1 MPQRLL
7 MIFRAFLLILA
18 VCATLFAAGTTAN
31 KTQSTKQNLKTKAE
45 QEKRLN
51 KKLDELAKSIL
62 SGEEN
67 VKTTA
72 EQISALSVQVKELE
86 SSAKAADASLNTLIA
101 QNKDLVAEQKRI
113 EASLLAIISKRFAY
127 DLIVPKNYI
136 ESEESIISAEILNS
150 LTKDSQNEVNKIAKD
165 YSKTINSI
173 KSQTDKIGAI
183 KLDLAEF
190 RSKQDKLIALQ
201 TKQKKDLAQL
211 KSDKDSYEKELSAI
225 QADQEE
231 LRKTLEKLAI
241 IAKNEEEEK
250 ARAQQ
255 KAKLEEAKKAKNNEK
270 LASQSQKTAKNDVRQ
285 VGSSY
290 QMSQVK
296 RYTGAKTIA
305 PLEKFTLKQAF
316 GDYTDPIYKI
326 KIFNESVVLRS
337 ALSDAVV
344 KNVLDGKVVFAK
356 ETSLLQKVVIVENK
370 DGIHTIYAHLSKIA
384 PTIKVGSRLKKG
396 YVIGRVERDLTF
408 EVTQKNYHINP
419 MELIASK

>member
-1 MPQRLL
+1 
-7 MIFRAFLLILA
+7 MIFRTFLLILA
-18 VCATLFAAGTTAN
+18 VCATLFAAGATAN
-31 KTQSTKQNLKTKAE
+31 KTQSTKQNLKTKVE

-101 QNKDLVAEQKRI
+101 QNKDLLAEQKRI

-173 KSQTDKIGAI
+173 KSQTDKISAI

>member
-1 MPQRLL
+1 
-7 MIFRAFLLILA
+7 MIFRTFLLILA
-18 VCATLFAAGTTAN
+18 VCATLFAAGATAN
-31 KTQSTKQNLKTKAE
+31 KTQSTKQDLKSKAE
-45 QEKRLN
+45 QEKKLN

-62 SGEEN
+62 SGEKN

-72 EQISALSVQVKELE
+72 EQISILSVQVKELE
-86 SSAKAADASLNTLIA
+86 SSAKAADASLNTLIT
-101 QNKDLVAEQKRI
+101 QNKDLLAEQKRI
-113 EASLLAIISKRFAY
+113 EEALLAIISKRFAY

-150 LTKDSQNEVNKIAKD
+150 LTKDSQNQVNKIAKD

>member
-1 MPQRLL
+1 
-7 MIFRAFLLILA
+7 MIFRTFLLILA

-31 KTQSTKQNLKTKAE
+31 KTQSTKQNLKTKVE

-408 EVTQKNYHINP
+408 EVTQKNYHMNP
-419 MELIASK
+419 MELLASK

>member
-1 MPQRLL
+1 
-7 MIFRAFLLILA
+7 MIFRTFLLILA
-18 VCATLFAAGTTAN
+18 VCATLFAAGATAN
-31 KTQSTKQNLKTKAE
+31 KTQSTKQDLKSKAE
-45 QEKRLN
+45 QEKKLN

>member
-1 MPQRLL
+1 

-18 VCATLFAAGTTAN
+18 VCATLFAAGATAN
-31 KTQSTKQNLKTKAE
+31 KTQSTKQNLKTKVE

-225 QADQEE
+225 QAEQDE

-337 ALSDAVV
+337 AFRDAVV

-356 ETSLLQKVVIVENK
+356 ETPLLQKVVIVENK

-384 PTIKVGSRLKKG
+384 PTIKVGARLKKG
-396 YVIGRVERDLTF
+396 YVIGRVEQDLTF

>member
-1 MPQRLL
+1 
-7 MIFRAFLLILA
+7 MIFRTFLLILA

-45 QEKRLN
+45 QEKKLN

-211 KSDKDSYEKELSAI
+211 KSDKDSYEKELSTI
-225 QADQEE
+225 QAEQDE

>member
-1 MPQRLL
+1 

-31 KTQSTKQNLKTKAE
+31 KTQSTKQNLKTKVE

-396 YVIGRVERDLTF
+396 YVIGRVEQDLTF

>member
-1 MPQRLL
+1 

-18 VCATLFAAGTTAN
+18 VCATLFAAGATAN

-45 QEKRLN
+45 QEKKLN

>member
-1 MPQRLL
+1 

-31 KTQSTKQNLKTKAE
+31 KTQSTKQNLKTKVE

-211 KSDKDSYEKELSAI
+211 KSDKDSYEKELSTL
-225 QADQEE
+225 QAEQDE
-231 LRKTLEKLAI
+231 LGKTLEKPAI

>member
-1 MPQRLL
+1 
-7 MIFRAFLLILA
+7 MIFRTFLLILA
-18 VCATLFAAGTTAN
+18 VCATLFAAGATAN
-31 KTQSTKQNLKTKAE
+31 KTQSAKQNLKTKAE
-45 QEKRLN
+45 QEKKLN

-173 KSQTDKIGAI
+173 KSQTDKISAI

-190 RSKQDKLIALQ
+190 RSKQNKLIALQ
-201 TKQKKDLAQL
+201 TKQKKDLAKL

>member
-1 MPQRLL
+1 
-7 MIFRAFLLILA
+7 MIFRVFLLILA
-18 VCATLFAAGTTAN
+18 VCATLFAAGATAN
-31 KTQSTKQNLKTKAE
+31 KTQSTKQDLKTKAE
-45 QEKRLN
+45 QEKKLN

-62 SGEEN
+62 SGEKN

-72 EQISALSVQVKELE
+72 EQISILSVQVKELE

-101 QNKDLVAEQKRI
+101 QNKDLIAEQKRI
-113 EASLLAIISKRFAY
+113 ESALLAIISKRFAY

-150 LTKDSQNEVNKIAKD
+150 LTKDSQNQVNKIAKD

-173 KSQTDKIGAI
+173 KSQTNKISAI

-190 RSKQDKLIALQ
+190 RSKQNKLIALQ

-225 QADQEE
+225 QAEQDE

-255 KAKLEEAKKAKNNEK
+255 KAKLEEAKKAKNNQ
-270 LASQSQKTAKNDVRQ
+270 ASASANQNSSKITAKNDVRQ

-290 QMSQVK
+290 QKSQVK

-337 ALSDAVV
+337 ALRDAVV

-356 ETSLLQKVVIVENK
+356 ETPLLQKVVIVENK

-384 PTIKVGSRLKKG
+384 PTIKVGAKLKKG
-396 YVIGRVERDLTF
+396 YVIGRVEQDLTF

>member
-1 MPQRLL
+1 
-7 MIFRAFLLILA
+7 MIFRTFLLILA

-31 KTQSTKQNLKTKAE
+31 KTQSTKQNLKTKVE

-270 LASQSQKTAKNDVRQ
+270 SASQSPKTAKNDLRQ

>member
-1 MPQRLL
+1 

-31 KTQSTKQNLKTKAE
+31 KTQSTKQNLKTKVE

-337 ALSDAVV
+337 AFRDAVV

-356 ETSLLQKVVIVENK
+356 ETPLLQKVVIVENK

-384 PTIKVGSRLKKG
+384 PTIKVGARLKKG
-396 YVIGRVERDLTF
+396 YVIGRVEQDLTF

>member
-1 MPQRLL
+1 
-7 MIFRAFLLILA
+7 MIFRTFLLILA
-18 VCATLFAAGTTAN
+18 VCATLFAAGATAN
-31 KTQSTKQNLKTKAE
+31 KTQSTKQDLKSKAE
-45 QEKRLN
+45 QEKKLN

-62 SGEEN
+62 SGEKN

-72 EQISALSVQVKELE
+72 EQISILSVQVKELE

>member
-1 MPQRLL
+1 

-18 VCATLFAAGTTAN
+18 VCDTLFAAGTTAN

>member
-1 MPQRLL
+1 
-7 MIFRAFLLILA
+7 MIFRTFLLILA
-18 VCATLFAAGTTAN
+18 VCATLFAAGATAN
-31 KTQSTKQNLKTKAE
+31 KTQSTKQNLKTKVE

-190 RSKQDKLIALQ
+190 RSKQNKLIALQ
-201 TKQKKDLAQL
+201 TKQKKDLAKL
-211 KSDKDSYEKELSAI
+211 KSDKDSYEKELSTI
-225 QADQEE
+225 QAEQDE

-337 ALSDAVV
+337 AFRDAVV

-356 ETSLLQKVVIVENK
+356 ETPLLQKVVIVENK

-384 PTIKVGSRLKKG
+384 PTIKVGARLKKG
-396 YVIGRVERDLTF
+396 YVIGRVEQDLTF

>member
-1 MPQRLL
+1 
-7 MIFRAFLLILA
+7 MIFRTFLLILA
-18 VCATLFAAGTTAN
+18 VCATLFAAGATAN
-31 KTQSTKQNLKTKAE
+31 KTQSTKQDLKSKAE
-45 QEKRLN
+45 QEKKLN

-62 SGEEN
+62 SGEKN

-72 EQISALSVQVKELE
+72 EQISILSVQVKELE

-101 QNKDLVAEQKRI
+101 QNKDLLAEQKRI
-113 EASLLAIISKRFAY
+113 ETALLAIISKRFAY

-150 LTKDSQNEVNKIAKD
+150 LTKDSQNQVNKIAKD

-173 KSQTDKIGAI
+173 KSQTDKISAI

-190 RSKQDKLIALQ
+190 RSKQNKLIALQ
-201 TKQKKDLAQL
+201 TKQKKDLAKL
-211 KSDKDSYEKELSAI
+211 KSDKDSYEKELSVI
-225 QADQEE
+225 QAEQDE

-270 LASQSQKTAKNDVRQ
+270 SASQTSSKTTAKNDVRQ
-285 VGSSY
+285 IGSSY
-290 QMSQVK
+290 QMSRVK

-337 ALSDAVV
+337 AFRDAVV

-356 ETSLLQKVVIVENK
+356 ETPLLQKVVIVENK

-384 PTIKVGSRLKKG
+384 PTIKVGARLKKG
-396 YVIGRVERDLTF
+396 YVIGRVEQDLTF

>member
-1 MPQRLL
+1 

-31 KTQSTKQNLKTKAE
+31 KTQSTKQNLKTKVE

-62 SGEEN
+62 NGEEN

>member
-1 MPQRLL
+1 

-18 VCATLFAAGTTAN
+18 VCATLFAAGATAN
-31 KTQSTKQNLKTKAE
+31 KTQSTKQDLKSKAE
-45 QEKRLN
+45 QEKKLN

-62 SGEEN
+62 SGEKN

-72 EQISALSVQVKELE
+72 EQISILSVQVKELE

-101 QNKDLVAEQKRI
+101 QNKDLLAEQKRI

-225 QADQEE
+225 QAEQDE

-384 PTIKVGSRLKKG
+384 PTIKVGARLKKG
-396 YVIGRVERDLTF
+396 YVIGRVEQDLTF

>member
-1 MPQRLL
+1 

-45 QEKRLN
+45 QEKKLN

-173 KSQTDKIGAI
+173 KSQTDKISAI

>member
-45 QEKRLN
+45 QEKKLN

-241 IAKNEEEEK
+241 IAKNKEEEK

>member
-1 MPQRLL
+1 
-7 MIFRAFLLILA
+7 MIFRTFLLILA

-225 QADQEE
+225 QAEQDE

>member
-1 MPQRLL
+1 
-7 MIFRAFLLILA
+7 MIFRTFLLILA

-31 KTQSTKQNLKTKAE
+31 KTQSTKQNLKTKVE
-45 QEKRLN
+45 QEKKLN

-150 LTKDSQNEVNKIAKD
+150 LTKDSQNQVNKIAKD

-173 KSQTDKIGAI
+173 KSQTDKISAI

-190 RSKQDKLIALQ
+190 RSKQNKLIALQ

-270 LASQSQKTAKNDVRQ
+270 SASQSQKTAKNDVRQ

>member
-1 MPQRLL
+1 

-31 KTQSTKQNLKTKAE
+31 KTQSTKQDLKTKAE
-45 QEKRLN
+45 QEKKLN

-62 SGEEN
+62 SGEKN

-72 EQISALSVQVKELE
+72 EQISILSVQVKELE

-101 QNKDLVAEQKRI
+101 QNKDLLAEQKRI
-113 EASLLAIISKRFAY
+113 EGALLAIISKRFAY

-150 LTKDSQNEVNKIAKD
+150 LTKDSQNQVNKIAKD

-337 ALSDAVV
+337 AFRDAVV

-356 ETSLLQKVVIVENK
+356 ETPLLQKVVIVENK

-384 PTIKVGSRLKKG
+384 PTIKVGARLKKG
-396 YVIGRVERDLTF
+396 YVIGRVEQDLTF

>member
-1 MPQRLL
+1 
-7 MIFRAFLLILA
+7 MIFRTFLLILT
-18 VCATLFAAGTTAN
+18 VCATLFAAGATAN
-31 KTQSTKQNLKTKAE
+31 KTQSTKQDLKSKAE
-45 QEKRLN
+45 QEKKLN

-62 SGEEN
+62 SGEKN

-72 EQISALSVQVKELE
+72 EQISILSVQVKELE

-101 QNKDLVAEQKRI
+101 QNKDLLAEQKRI
-113 EASLLAIISKRFAY
+113 EEALLAIISKRFAY

-150 LTKDSQNEVNKIAKD
+150 LTKDSQNQVNKIAKD

-270 LASQSQKTAKNDVRQ
+270 SASQTSSKTTAKNDVRQ
-285 VGSSY
+285 IGSSY

-337 ALSDAVV
+337 AFRDAVV

-356 ETSLLQKVVIVENK
+356 ETPLLQKVVIVENK

-384 PTIKVGSRLKKG
+384 PTIKVGARLKKG
-396 YVIGRVERDLTF
+396 YVIGRVEQDLTF

>member
-31 KTQSTKQNLKTKAE
+31 KTQSTKQNLKTKVE

>member
-1 MPQRLL
+1 
-7 MIFRAFLLILA
+7 MIFRAFLLILT

-31 KTQSTKQNLKTKAE
+31 KTQSTKQNLKTKVE

-305 PLEKFTLKQAF
+305 PLEKFTLKRAF

>member
-1 MPQRLL
+1 
-7 MIFRAFLLILA
+7 MIFRVFLLILA

-31 KTQSTKQNLKTKAE
+31 KTQSTKQDLKTKAE
-45 QEKRLN
+45 QEKKLN

-62 SGEEN
+62 SGEKN

-101 QNKDLVAEQKRI
+101 QNKDLIAEQKRI
-113 EASLLAIISKRFAY
+113 ESALLAIISKRFAY

-150 LTKDSQNEVNKIAKD
+150 LTKDSQNQVNKIAKD

-173 KSQTDKIGAI
+173 KSQTNKISAI

-190 RSKQDKLIALQ
+190 RSKQNKLIALQ

-225 QADQEE
+225 QAEQDE

-255 KAKLEEAKKAKNNEK
+255 KAKLEEAKKAKNNQ
-270 LASQSQKTAKNDVRQ
+270 ASASANQSSSKITAKNDVRQ

-290 QMSQVK
+290 QKSQVK

-337 ALSDAVV
+337 ALRDAVV

-356 ETSLLQKVVIVENK
+356 ETPLLQKVVIVENK

-384 PTIKVGSRLKKG
+384 PTIKVGAKLKKG
-396 YVIGRVERDLTF
+396 YVIGRVEQDLTF

>member
-1 MPQRLL
+1 

-31 KTQSTKQNLKTKAE
+31 KTQSTKQNLKTKVE

-255 KAKLEEAKKAKNNEK
+255 KAKLEEAKKVKNNEK

>member
-1 MPQRLL
+1 
-7 MIFRAFLLILA
+7 MIFRTFLLILA

-31 KTQSTKQNLKTKAE
+31 KTQSTKQNLKTKVE

-72 EQISALSVQVKELE
+72 EQISTLSVQVKELE

>member
-1 MPQRLL
+1 
-7 MIFRAFLLILA
+7 MIFRTFLLILA

-31 KTQSTKQNLKTKAE
+31 KTQSTKQNLKTKVE

-225 QADQEE
+225 QADQDE

-337 ALSDAVV
+337 AFRDAVV

-384 PTIKVGSRLKKG
+384 PTIKVGARLKKG
-396 YVIGRVERDLTF
+396 YVIGRVEQDLTF

>member
-1 MPQRLL
+1 
-7 MIFRAFLLILA
+7 MIFRTFLLILA
-18 VCATLFAAGTTAN
+18 VCATLFAAGATAN
-31 KTQSTKQNLKTKAE
+31 KTQSTKQDLKSKAE
-45 QEKRLN
+45 QEKKLN

-62 SGEEN
+62 SGEKN

-72 EQISALSVQVKELE
+72 EQISILSVQVKELE

-396 YVIGRVERDLTF
+396 YVIGRVEQDLTF

>member
-1 MPQRLL
+1 

-31 KTQSTKQNLKTKAE
+31 KTQSTKQNLKTKVE

-356 ETSLLQKVVIVENK
+356 ETSLLQKVVIIENK

>member
-1 MPQRLL
+1 M
-7 MIFRAFLLILA
+7 
-18 VCATLFAAGTTAN
+18 
-31 KTQSTKQNLKTKAE
+31 
-45 QEKRLN
+45 
-51 KKLDELAKSIL
+51 
-62 SGEEN
+62 
-67 VKTTA
+67 
-72 EQISALSVQVKELE
+72 QVKELE

-150 LTKDSQNEVNKIAKD
+150 LTKDSQNQVNKIAKD

-173 KSQTDKIGAI
+173 KSQTDKISAI

-190 RSKQDKLIALQ
+190 RSKQNKLIALQ
-201 TKQKKDLAQL
+201 TKQKKDLAKL

-384 PTIKVGSRLKKG
+384 PTIKVGARLKKG
-396 YVIGRVERDLTF
+396 YVIGRVEQDLTF

>member
-1 MPQRLL
+1 
-7 MIFRAFLLILA
+7 MIFRTFLLILA

-31 KTQSTKQNLKTKAE
+31 KTQSAKQNLKTKAE
-45 QEKRLN
+45 QEKKLN

-62 SGEEN
+62 SGEKN

-72 EQISALSVQVKELE
+72 EQISILSVQVKELE

-255 KAKLEEAKKAKNNEK
+255 KSKLEEAKKAKNNEK

-356 ETSLLQKVVIVENK
+356 ETPLLQKVVIVENK

-384 PTIKVGSRLKKG
+384 PTIKVGARLKKG

>member
-1 MPQRLL
+1 

-45 QEKRLN
+45 QEKKLN

-113 EASLLAIISKRFAY
+113 EASLLAIISKRLAY

-136 ESEESIISAEILNS
+136 EREESIISAEILNS

>member
-1 MPQRLL
+1 
-7 MIFRAFLLILA
+7 MIFRTFLLILA

-31 KTQSTKQNLKTKAE
+31 KTQSTKQNLKTKVE

-150 LTKDSQNEVNKIAKD
+150 LTKESQNEVNKIAKD

>member
-1 MPQRLL
+1 

-190 RSKQDKLIALQ
+190 RNKQDKLIALQ

>member
-1 MPQRLL
+1 

-31 KTQSTKQNLKTKAE
+31 KTQSTKQNLKTKVE

-101 QNKDLVAEQKRI
+101 QNKDLLAEQKRI

-211 KSDKDSYEKELSAI
+211 KSDKDSYEKELSTI
-225 QADQEE
+225 QAEQDE